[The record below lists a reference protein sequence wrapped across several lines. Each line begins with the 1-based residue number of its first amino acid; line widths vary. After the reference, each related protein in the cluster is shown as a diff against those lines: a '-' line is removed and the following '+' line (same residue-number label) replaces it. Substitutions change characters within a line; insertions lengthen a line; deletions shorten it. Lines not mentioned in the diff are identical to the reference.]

1 MKQIEL
7 YYIAPGIIQYKIKE
21 KKKKNKLTR
30 EIHVFHHPRS
40 RRRFGGKYQ

>member
-7 YYIAPGIIQYKIKE
+7 YYIAPGIIQYKIKR

-30 EIHVFHHPRS
+30 EIPLEYITRTWNDCE
-40 RRRFGGKYQ
+40 KKD